1 MRSLFICLTIF
12 VVMLTGRVLA
22 IAVDD
27 YTVAET
33 NPVVAGYT
41 LDLDY
46 IYTYKSAS
54 AVAVDH
60 YWILTAAHV
69 ADDPNTKT
77 NLTINDEL
85 YTQQEIVFHD
95 SADLALVRYDKP
107 FPGYYSLHDGEIYHE
122 EYEDVRIQG
131 KWVTI
136 TNEVYEVLIMAGYG
150 FDGTV
155 ASSSFTQGTSTGIK
169 RWGTN
174 RGVLT
179 DYVAAV
185 DVGHSSGMRTTTCF
199 YVGFDLDDTPYE
211 AGANIYDSGG
221 PYFIEKDAEWKV
233 TGINL
238 LRNGTNPY
246 TGNFAAQISEY
257 VGWVTN
263 NIPDYDSDMDGLP
276 DWWEAEYG
284 EMTADGDADGDG
296 FSNYEEW
303 VADTVPTLGTSF
315 PHIIDYS
322 DASEVVFS
330 SSSNR
335 MYQIEYR
342 TDLIDT
348 NESWAIEESWFAGTN
363 SPQMV
368 RSVSTEDT
376 NRFYRIHV
384 KLR

>member
-185 DVGHSSGMRTTTCF
+185 DV
-199 YVGFDLDDTPYE
+199 
-211 AGANIYDSGG
+211 
-221 PYFIEKDAEWKV
+221 
-233 TGINL
+233 
-238 LRNGTNPY
+238 
-246 TGNFAAQISEY
+246 
-257 VGWVTN
+257 
-263 NIPDYDSDMDGLP
+263 
-276 DWWEAEYG
+276 
-284 EMTADGDADGDG
+284 
-296 FSNYEEW
+296 
-303 VADTVPTLGTSF
+303 
-315 PHIIDYS
+315 
-322 DASEVVFS
+322 
-330 SSSNR
+330 
-335 MYQIEYR
+335 
-342 TDLIDT
+342 
-348 NESWAIEESWFAGTN
+348 
-363 SPQMV
+363 
-368 RSVSTEDT
+368 
-376 NRFYRIHV
+376 
-384 KLR
+384 